1 MLRSFS
7 SAGGKAVPARLI
19 SQFPPGTVKLSFTAM
34 GKTGNMPGMK
44 YGTKAIKDAKLEL
57 WPNPNPDRDY
67 VIDISY
73 PEFTC
78 LCPRSGYPDF
88 ATIGITY
95 TPDKKVVELK
105 ALKLWL
111 NSFRD
116 QSISHEA
123 VTNLVFD
130 ILKKQLKPRKLEVV
144 GDFNVRGNV
153 KTVIKVAM

>member
-1 MLRSFS
+1 MTF
-7 SAGGKAVPARLI
+7 
-19 SQFPPGTVKLSFTAM
+19 
-34 GKTGNMPGMK
+34 MK
-44 YGTKAIKDAKLEL
+44 YGTKAIKNAALLL

-88 ATIGITY
+88 ATIRITY

-105 ALKLWL
+105 ALKLYL
-111 NSFRD
+111 NGFRD
-116 QSISHEA
+116 TSISHEA
-123 VTNLVFD
+123 VTNLIFD
-130 ILKKQLKPRKLEVV
+130 TLKNRLKPRSLEVI

-153 KTVIKVAM
+153 KTIIRVAL

>member
-1 MLRSFS
+1 MQ
-7 SAGGKAVPARLI
+7 A
-19 SQFPPGTVKLSFTAM
+19 
-34 GKTGNMPGMK
+34 MK
-44 YGTKAIKDAKLEL
+44 YGTKAIKQAKLEL

-88 ATIGITY
+88 ATIKITY
-95 TPDKKVVELK
+95 TPDKRVVELK

-116 QSISHEA
+116 QCISHEA
-123 VTNLVFD
+123 VTNIIFD
-130 ILKKQLKPRKLEVV
+130 TLAKNLKPRALEVV

-153 KTVIKVAM
+153 KTVIRVAL